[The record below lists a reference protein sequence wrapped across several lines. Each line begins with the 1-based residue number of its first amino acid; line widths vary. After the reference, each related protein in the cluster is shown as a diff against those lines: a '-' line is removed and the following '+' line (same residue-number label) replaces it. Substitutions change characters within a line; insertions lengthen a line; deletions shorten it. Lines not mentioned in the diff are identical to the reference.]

1 MPKSIPTVISRRAP
15 KRPISRPEKGEM
27 KIIGTV
33 IGRISRPLAIGEW
46 PRTSCRYW
54 GWKNITAQ

>member
-1 MPKSIPTVISRRAP
+1 MPQAIPAVISRRAP
-15 KRPISRPEKGEM
+15 KRAIRRPEKGEM
-27 KIIGTV
+27 KTIGTV
-33 IGRISRPLAIGEW
+33 TGRIIRPLRIGEW

>member
-1 MPKSIPTVISRRAP
+1 MPQAIPAVIRPRAP
-15 KRPISRPEKGEM
+15 KRPISRPEKGET
-27 KIIGTV
+27 KTIGTV
-33 IGRISRPLAIGEW
+33 IGSTSKPQAIGVW

>member
-1 MPKSIPTVISRRAP
+1 MIR
-15 KRPISRPEKGEM
+15 RPEKGEM

-33 IGRISRPLAIGEW
+33 TGRIIRPLSIGEW

>member
-1 MPKSIPTVISRRAP
+1 MPAVISRRAP
-15 KRPISRPEKGEM
+15 KRPIRRPEKGEM

-33 IGRISRPLAIGEW
+33 TGRIIRPLRIGEW

>member
-1 MPKSIPTVISRRAP
+1 M
-15 KRPISRPEKGEM
+15 SRPEKGEM
-27 KIIGTV
+27 KTIGAV
-33 IGRISRPLAIGEW
+33 IGRIIKPLSTAEC

>member
-1 MPKSIPTVISRRAP
+1 MPAVISRRAP
-15 KRPISRPEKGEM
+15 KRPINRPEKGEM

-33 IGRISRPLAIGEW
+33 IGRISRPAAIGEL